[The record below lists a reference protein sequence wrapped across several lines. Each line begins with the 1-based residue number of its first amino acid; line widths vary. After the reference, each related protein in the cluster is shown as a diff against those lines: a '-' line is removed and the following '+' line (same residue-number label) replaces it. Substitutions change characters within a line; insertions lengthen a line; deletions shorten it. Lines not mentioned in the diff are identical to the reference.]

1 MELTAVKH
9 VDTVL
14 TTLNVSMRTVPV
26 NKGVLLV
33 TRHTSVIQVS
43 DIRILAAN
51 FNLWYRPWDVLLHL
65 QNKPLRSMQETKRIV
80 HKTNRTVQKRT
91 MIIYERP
98 KNDQRSVLYHAIS
111 AQLPHTAYMTTVAR
125 LRRTKNVA
133 DEISSKFIL
142 KKVKNRIR

>member
-51 FNLWYRPWDVLLHL
+51 FNL
-65 QNKPLRSMQETKRIV
+65 
-80 HKTNRTVQKRT
+80 
-91 MIIYERP
+91 
-98 KNDQRSVLYHAIS
+98 
-111 AQLPHTAYMTTVAR
+111 
-125 LRRTKNVA
+125 
-133 DEISSKFIL
+133 
-142 KKVKNRIR
+142 